1 MSDDFYGFDDGEAP
15 KGGGNLFLWT
25 IFILLLIG
33 LAFGCWLG
41 SFYIFGHP
49 ERPGPYK
56 FLKKLGK
63 IESPQRFEV
72 TAAPQG
78 EFLSARKLFDRYSRM
93 TPLELDEENAQLLR
107 IYIKNYRETKRVVTY
122 VTGRFLLFDAYP
134 LKKTD
139 FFSSG
144 VVALAQSVDYP
155 QVMIEHLYPSGARNI
170 PALQSMLQT
179 GLEIKIEKTLD
190 LSVLLHVERL
200 LDGHMQFTVVPI
212 LYGAYTMKQGAGTF
226 ALDPPG
232 ELLIE
237 AGLPVIKAV
246 AFDGGLKKFAE
257 YRRTQAIGKIDPRGE
272 NPSDI
277 EAPALVRVDPV
288 KSVAVSSPAR
298 ATPSPTVPVVA
309 TSSRPSTR
317 DEGRPPVTSPPSVD
331 FPPPTIV
338 AQRDP
343 KGTGSGGSWRMY
355 ERGKAPAGRLLTATG
370 AAEWVDRGEP
380 NQRIYLGGEFLVTAT
395 SQGRAIMRVRGSGS
409 EAADAPRIFVDYPA
423 GALPPA
429 ENSFAV
435 RDSSRPLQIRSVQR
449 ATNGQLNI
457 YAMEIMQP

>member
-49 ERPGPYK
+49 ERPGPYR

-122 VTGRFLLFDAYP
+122 VTGRFLLFDAYT

-155 QVMIEHLYPSGARNI
+155 QVMIEHLYPSGTRSI

-200 LDGHMQFTVVPI
+200 PDGHMQFTVVPI

-226 ALDPPG
+226 ALDPPTD
-232 ELLIE
+232 LLID
-237 AGLPVIKAV
+237 AGLPVVKAI
-246 AFDGGLKKFAE
+246 AFDAGLKKFAE
-257 YRRTQAIGKIDPRGE
+257 YRRTQSIEKIDPRGE
-272 NPSDI
+272 NPSDLGI
-277 EAPALVRVDPV
+277 PALVRVDPV
-288 KSVAVSSPAR
+288 KSVTVSSPVK
-298 ATPSPTVPVVA
+298 ATPSPTIPLV
-309 TSSRPSTR
+309 
-317 DEGRPPVTSPPSVD
+317 RPPTRVEAGPVASAPNVD
-331 FPPPTIV
+331 SPPPTIV

-343 KGTGSGGSWRMY
+343 KGTGSGGSWRIY
-355 ERGKAPAGRLLTATG
+355 ERGKAPAGRLLTATE
-370 AAEWVDRGEP
+370 AVEWVDRGEP

-395 SQGRAIMRVRGSGS
+395 SQGRAIMRVRGPRS

-449 ATNGQLNI
+449 ASNGQLNI